1 MKRLRMIL
9 CVGIMLAVSA
19 VVILFLNQFTDDA
32 DKNAQFIDFT
42 AYAVKNEDGSLTE
55 MTADTLYALT
65 PDDHTVYVFSA
76 LITEENYDD
85 YIQFTPTGMDIKVYL
100 GKTQVY
106 RSEAT
111 LPDAV
116 IDQVTAR
123 IPIRGMELPLTVT
136 LECRHLGSVNTIFP
150 PMLFST
156 SDMTEMIPQLSYA
169 HRSGIPTGAFAVIF
183 LILTALFLYSVIEGK
198 TRYSLL
204 ALIFASIIL
213 MVKKICSESGYLFIA
228 PWMQNVFASD
238 VFLWLLLAAF
248 LVYFGMNIKRLKLF
262 GWCALGSGVVF
273 AGTYLISLITDGA
286 FAATANEFVRGWI
299 EYGEYTRPMYWI
311 NYWLQIVCLGVA
323 LITTIRSVADHLARE
338 QALELKAQLAM
349 ENYRVMEEQSRNDA
363 EQRHEYRNQLSSLK
377 IMLDQNKTEEAVQY
391 LAELQSQSR
400 SPLKFTDHF
409 AINAILQNAA
419 ARAKELDFQIE
430 VYARVSEHLNIPE
443 SDLCTLLFNML
454 DNAFEAVAQIQEPA
468 KRQLTLRIK
477 QRESTLGIYCA
488 NTYDVAPVFDHDGK
502 IISRKAERGHGLGT
516 IQMER
521 IVGKYNGK
529 LDLSYSDELFIA
541 QAALFVPHSEDK
553 G

>member
-32 DKNAQFIDFT
+32 DKNAQFIEFSG
-42 AYAVKNEDGSLTE
+42 YAVKNEDGSLTE
-55 MTADTLYALT
+55 MTADTFYALT

-106 RSEAT
+106 RSEVT

-116 IDQVTAR
+116 IDQATAR
-123 IPIRGMELPLTVT
+123 IPIRGMELPLSVT

-299 EYGEYTRPMYWI
+299 EYGEYTRPMYWV

-349 ENYRVMEEQSRNDA
+349 ENYRVIEARSRHDA
-363 EQRHEYRNQLSSLK
+363 EQRHEHLHQISTMK
-377 IMLDQNKTEEAVQY
+377 ILLDQNKIGEAMQY
-391 LAELQSQSR
+391 LAELQSLPK
-400 SPLKFTDHF
+400 SPLKFTDNF
-409 AINAILQNAA
+409 TINAILQNAA
-419 ARAKELDFQIE
+419 ARAEELGFQIE
-430 VYARVSEHLNIPE
+430 VYVRVSEHLNIPE
-443 SDLCTLLFNML
+443 RDLCGLMLNML
-454 DNAFEAVAQIQEPA
+454 DNAFEAVGQINDPV
-468 KRQLTLRIK
+468 KRRLTLRVK
-477 QRESTLGIYCA
+477 QKDTTLGIYCA
-488 NTYDVAPVFDHDGK
+488 NTYAAAPVFDYNGK
-502 IISRKAERGHGLGT
+502 LISRKDERGHGFGT

-521 IVGKYNGK
+521 IAGKYNGK
-529 LDLSYSDELFIA
+529 LDFSYTDELFIA
-541 QAALFVPHSEDK
+541 QTVLFLPHVENE
-553 G
+553 